1 MNWHLKKGDLVLIGK
16 NEDHVMFAFS
26 DGYNAWRRTT
36 QKEKEDW
43 INKFGN
49 SKISIGQKTIDVV
62 PPDIFAR
69 IEGMFIVLRPRIS
82 APRGKSKIVNCAEVM
97 NPLNGDKWFVLLE
110 DIITE

>member
-43 INKFGN
+43 INKFCSG
-49 SKISIGQKTIDVV
+49 KISISQNKIDVPSDV
-62 PPDIFAR
+62 FKK